1 MNDTG
6 SKKESSAE
14 GEVNVT
20 PATEK
25 KEKEERRRN
34 EEGEEEEEEPD
45 ANEYDGGDGSGGR
58 GGEEEEK
65 EKMEEEEE
73 EEKKMK
79 EEKKSEKSTME
90 LLFDYVK
97 EEEKKGDK
105 SEFRFVVKKRN
116 LENNPPKRNEKLRAG
131 LEKKTLSNLLLAI
144 KGKLETLV
152 VKYDAVYTVNVDYN
166 GEKETFE
173 LSLPAFVNEFLQKV
187 NDYDAHALMSV
198 LLVEQSECFL
208 KILIERQPRASVEC
222 PIDAIDDSFGSPD
235 MMNLLLT
242 MMQELVVKEEAR
254 EETDVVKIS
263 DVVKF
268 SDKNTKDLMK
278 AFEFMKM
285 FEKTDDANVS
295 KYCCILMYLMLTTN
309 VYVKNMRRANWVR
322 ALFTKMK
329 YLTKKFQQE
338 TNKLQQETDEATT
351 SRPVI
356 ASISSELELLKDIIK
371 DDRLRNNNEW
381 FDEIATVFGFVF
393 NTPKVFHMISKA
405 YDGVY
410 KNDDKMMKAKVEFLT
425 KLLDKVSEKY
435 MDKGNEKALA
445 GNVDS
450 KSTSYHFRRDGNAVV
465 MMPLGKFGDCL
476 SDKDDEQIE
485 PFWKFV
491 LSTVGPMETFLS
503 DLLSFD
509 MAFCCRDLRV
519 KEKGRD
525 ATRREEIWLK
535 IKNILFNLG
544 HVNVSYPLA
553 SGSNRPGNPMVYHL
567 NTFLPPVFDFAEE
580 TEENVTIYC
589 DIDDDDVIT
598 IEDEIEEVEEEE
610 AEREEEKEEEEEERK
625 EERNAACEEIATKRG
640 ENDFAHFVAFMEIML
655 EQTNNYYDKMN
666 KSYEKKVV
674 KREEQEQEQEEEEEE
689 EEEEGVQEAFSSLKM
704 S

>member
-1 MNDTG
+1 
-6 SKKESSAE
+6 
-14 GEVNVT
+14 
-20 PATEK
+20 
-25 KEKEERRRN
+25 
-34 EEGEEEEEEPD
+34 
-45 ANEYDGGDGSGGR
+45 
-58 GGEEEEK
+58 
-65 EKMEEEEE
+65 MEEEEE

-97 EEEKKGDK
+97 EEEKKRDK
-105 SEFRFVVKKRN
+105 SKFRFLVKQRN
-116 LENNPPKRNEKLRAG
+116 LLNYPPERNEKLRAG
-131 LEKKTLSNLLLAI
+131 LERVTLNNLLFTI
-144 KGKLETLV
+144 KGKIETLV
-152 VKYDAVYTVNVDYN
+152 VKSNAVYTVNVKYN
-166 GEKETFE
+166 GKEETFK
-173 LSLPAFVNEFLQKV
+173 LSLPDFVDEFLKKV
-187 NDYDAHALMSV
+187 DDYEPDALMSV

-208 KILIERQPRASVEC
+208 KILIERQPRASVKC
-222 PIDAIDDSFGSPD
+222 PIDAIDDSFGSPE

-263 DVVKF
+263 NVVKF

-309 VYVKNMRRANWVR
+309 VYDKNMRRANWVR
-322 ALFTKMK
+322 ALFTKIK
-329 YLTKKFQQE
+329 YLTKKLQQE

-381 FDEIATVFGFVF
+381 FDRIATAFGFVF
-393 NTPKVFHMISKA
+393 NTSKVFHMISKA

-410 KNDDKMMKAKVEFLT
+410 ENDDEMMKAKVDFLA
-425 KLLDKVSEKY
+425 KLLDKVSAKY
-435 MDKGNEKALA
+435 MDEGNEKALA

-450 KSTSYHFRRDGNAVV
+450 KSTSYHFRRDSNAVV
-465 MMPLGKFGDCL
+465 MMPLGKFRDCL
-476 SDKDDEQIE
+476 SDKDDDRIGF
-485 PFWKFV
+485 FWKFV
-491 LSTVGPMETFLS
+491 LSTVGPMETFVS

-509 MAFCCRDLRV
+509 IAFCCRDLRV

-535 IKNILFNLG
+535 IKSILFNLG

-580 TEENVTIYC
+580 TGENVTIYC

-598 IEDEIEEVEEEE
+598 IEDEIEEGEEEE

-625 EERNAACEEIATKRG
+625 EERNAACEEIAATESYYYKKAFVEQRS
-640 ENDFAHFVAFMEIML
+640 ENNSCVFCISHAMHGM
-655 EQTNNYYDKMN
+655 
-666 KSYEKKVV
+666 
-674 KREEQEQEQEEEEEE
+674 
-689 EEEEGVQEAFSSLKM
+689 
-704 S
+704 

>member
-1 MNDTG
+1 
-6 SKKESSAE
+6 
-14 GEVNVT
+14 
-20 PATEK
+20 
-25 KEKEERRRN
+25 
-34 EEGEEEEEEPD
+34 
-45 ANEYDGGDGSGGR
+45 
-58 GGEEEEK
+58 
-65 EKMEEEEE
+65 MEEEEE

-105 SEFRFVVKKRN
+105 SQFRFLVKQRN

-131 LEKKTLSNLLLAI
+131 LEKETLRNLLLTI
-144 KGKLETLV
+144 KGKIETLV
-152 VKYDAVYTVNVDYN
+152 VNYDAVYTVNVDYN

-173 LSLPAFVNEFLQKV
+173 LSLSGFVNEFLQKV
-187 NDYDAHALMSV
+187 NDYDADALMSV

-242 MMQELVVKEEAR
+242 MVQELVVKEEAR
-254 EETDVVKIS
+254 EETDVKIS

-309 VYVKNMRRANWVR
+309 VYVKNMRMANWVR
-322 ALFTKMK
+322 ALFTKIK
-329 YLTKKFQQE
+329 YLTKKLQQE
-338 TNKLQQETDEATT
+338 TNEATT

-356 ASISSELELLKDIIK
+356 ASISSELELLMELLKDIIK

-410 KNDDKMMKAKVEFLT
+410 KNDDKMMDAKVNFLT

-465 MMPLGKFGDCL
+465 MMPLGKFRDCL

-525 ATRREEIWLK
+525 ATRRKEIWLK

-553 SGSNRPGNPMVYHL
+553 SGSNRPGNPMVYRL

-625 EERNAACEEIATKRG
+625 EERNAACEEIATTESYYYKKAFVQQRSENNSCIFCISHAMHGMRKIGIRRNAFGKTHKWGKGTKRG
-640 ENDFAHFVAFMEIML
+640 ENGFEHFVAFMEKML
-655 EQTNNYYDKMN
+655 EQMKKYYDKMN
-666 KSYEKKVV
+666 ESYEKKVAM
-674 KREEQEQEQEEEEEE
+674 KREEQEQEQEE
-689 EEEEGVQEAFSSLKM
+689 GVNSARGFLFP
-704 S
+704 